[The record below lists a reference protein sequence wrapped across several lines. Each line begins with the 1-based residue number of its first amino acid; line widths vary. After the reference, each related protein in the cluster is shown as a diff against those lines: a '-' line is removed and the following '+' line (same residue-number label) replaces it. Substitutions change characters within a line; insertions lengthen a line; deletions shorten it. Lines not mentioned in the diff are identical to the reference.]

1 MKPLVLFGVAVT
13 AVVFAAT
20 SHAKGPIAATIDGPG
35 TGGGIALGGN
45 GEPGSGAP
53 LGNLSDQAGLFP
65 AAFGQTPDPM
75 LAGRP
80 KGDLGPRY
88 TITYRLPGPNG
99 EDSLI
104 RQHLYPYAG
113 GGPLTYTRP
122 GQRFFGTESTRG
134 GWYRGG
140 AALKQ
145 TLVEAGLPSREGGRV
160 ISRPVPAPT
169 DDGGT
174 GLGNLWPAVV
184 AILLIGVAP
193 AMALLAR
200 RRARPAAG

>member
-1 MKPLVLFGVAVT
+1 MRRLVFL
-13 AVVFAAT
+13 AVVGTLAVAT
-20 SHAKGPIAATIDGPG
+20 TAQAKGPIAATIDGPG
-35 TGGGIALGGN
+35 TGGGISLGGN

-88 TITYRLPGPNG
+88 MITYRLPGPNG
-99 EDSLI
+99 EESSI
-104 RQHLYPYAG
+104 RQDLYPYAA

-134 GWYRGG
+134 GWYRGTAG
-140 AALKQ
+140 LTQ
-145 TLVEAGLPSREGGRV
+145 TLVKAGLPEHEGARAV
-160 ISRPVPAPT
+160 SRPVPVSANE
-169 DDGGT
+169 GT
-174 GLGNLWPAVV
+174 GLSDFWPVVV
-184 AILLIGVAP
+184 AVLLIALAP
-193 AMALLAR
+193 ALALLAR
-200 RRARPAAG
+200 VRERPA

>member
-1 MKPLVLFGVAVT
+1 MRRLVLLAAAVAGLT
-13 AVVFAAT
+13 FAAT
-20 SHAKGPIAATIDGPG
+20 AQAKGPIAATIDGPG
-35 TGGGIALGGN
+35 TGGGISLGGN

-99 EDSLI
+99 EESSI
-104 RQHLYPYAG
+104 RQDLYPYAA

-122 GQRFFGTESTRG
+122 GQRFFDTRTTRG
-134 GWYRGG
+134 GWYRGT

-145 TLVEAGLPSREGGRV
+145 TLVEAGLPAQEGGRV
-160 ISRPVPAPT
+160 TRTSDPVPA
-169 DDGGT
+169 DDGGSGIT
-174 GLGNLWPAVV
+174 DLWPAVV
-184 AILLIGVAP
+184 AILLLALAP
-193 AMALLAR
+193 LLALLAR
-200 RRARPAAG
+200 FRARPASS

>member
-1 MKPLVLFGVAVT
+1 MRRLVFLVAVLAGFT
-13 AVVFAAT
+13 VAAT
-20 SHAKGPIAATIDGPG
+20 AQAKGPIAATIDGPG
-35 TGGGIALGGN
+35 TGGGISLGGN
-45 GEPGSGAP
+45 GEPGSGKP

-80 KGDLGPRY
+80 RGDLGPRY

-99 EDSLI
+99 KESLI
-104 RQHLYPYAG
+104 RQHLYPYAT

-134 GWYRGG
+134 GWYRGT

-145 TLVEAGLPSREGGRV
+145 TLVEAGLPAQEGGRV
-160 ISRPVPAPT
+160 ISRPAPAPSA

-174 GLGNLWPAVV
+174 ALTDLWPALVAVV
-184 AILLIGVAP
+184 LIGLAP
-193 AMALLAR
+193 LLALLAR
-200 RRARPAAG
+200 LRARPAA